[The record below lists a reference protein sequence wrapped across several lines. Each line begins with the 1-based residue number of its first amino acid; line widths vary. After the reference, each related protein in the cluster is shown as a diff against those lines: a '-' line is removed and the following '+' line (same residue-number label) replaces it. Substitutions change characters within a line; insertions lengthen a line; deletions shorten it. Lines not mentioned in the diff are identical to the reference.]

1 MYYFNYTLKLIRDQQ
16 KDKLFEVFSQILYNK
31 KIFKECI
38 MFSQFSI
45 NILTKNGA
53 KELLDLLKNR
63 NCTDKESIEVIKESF
78 KNINKIPQED
88 EDIQLSNQ
96 AIQKL
101 NTIEIIKHF
110 NKSPLLI
117 KEYVAKYRG
126 IFDAHLTEKQFSE
139 EVARGLKDNQDFLS
153 EYINH
158 LYKIKKE
165 VKEPENIAYLFDSL
179 KGETWK
185 RITKDNP
192 EILNDWNVK
201 FSPNLTFQ
209 FNLLQ
214 RAALYN
220 KEIYNSIK
228 ESYPDMSLYENSPN
242 FLFIYNLQG
251 TDIIKDEIRKI
262 GFPEIYKKFP
272 TNSNINQRRDVIDY
286 LLETKEITEWTNQDA
301 QFVQEFVSSKFYE
314 IWESNKLPSKYQE
327 VYEFLLENSRDSTFL
342 EDSLYFSLSI
352 CGSFRNNPTER
363 NKETFLKINERILSH
378 CEKNKVAKINFLELF
393 QIGSPSPEFWMNI
406 GGIADRILNISKIVI
421 QNSQSGVT
429 NLDTNALK
437 DCLTHPLEIMQE
449 KTYQGQVTNMF
460 PVINKIFEK
469 IETET
474 EFSLLV
480 NRHFNTEESNILYLK
495 RNGFSKPIITFDT
508 VYQMFPFI
516 QAIDESSFKNVFSK
530 ELPIWRTAKDI
541 VSSNVTKKTEQ
552 EILNIIL
559 DRLKCTEAIKEIDD
573 VKVASNN
580 IFKIALQVNE
590 EQLIKDGKLK
600 DLLSLTNFKM
610 EEMLCTNE
618 ALTFLY
624 HYREKDFSHY
634 GLNKNSSKVLECL
647 SEYFATSF
655 LPELRDSYPNAE
667 FRYENGDTPL
677 HRMVAFA
684 HKISVDEMVS
694 SYPEFNIVMNKS
706 KKIPLDL
713 VISKLKVCKTKDK
726 LDNYGYMFK
735 ALMKHP
741 IAVPKEKIL
750 KLYNDCHTLD
760 SKIKRYEP
768 NWENILQKNLIDS
781 TMNEVKPGLKKED
794 FYEEDDNNSNNEW
807 KI

>member
-1 MYYFNYTLKLIRDQQ
+1 M
-16 KDKLFEVFSQILYNK
+16 S
-31 KIFKECI
+31 
-38 MFSQFSI
+38 SQFSI

-101 NTIEIIKHF
+101 NTREIIKHF

-126 IFDAHLTEKQFSE
+126 VFDAHLTEKQFSE

-185 RITKDNP
+185 KITKDNP

-201 FSPNLTFQ
+201 FPQNLTLKA
-209 FNLLQ
+209 NLLQ

-220 KEIYNSIK
+220 KEIYKSIK
-228 ESYPDMSLYENSPN
+228 ESYPDMSLYEGSPN
-242 FLFIYNLQG
+242 FLFTNNLQG
-251 TDIIKDEIRKI
+251 TDIVKEEIRGI
-262 GFPEIYKKFP
+262 GFPKIYENFS
-272 TNSNINQRRDVIDY
+272 TNSNINHRRDVIDY
-286 LLETKEITEWTNQDA
+286 LLESKEIIEWTNQDA
-301 QFVQEFVSSKFYE
+301 QFVQEFILFKFDE
-314 IWESNKLPSKYQE
+314 IWKDKTLPTQYQE
-327 VYEFLLENSRDSTFL
+327 AYGFLLENSRDSVFL
-342 EDSLYFSLSI
+342 ENSLYFSLSI
-352 CGSFRNNPTER
+352 CGRLRYNPTDRKTED
-363 NKETFLKINERILSH
+363 FLNISEQIISH
-378 CEKNKVAKINFLELF
+378 CEKNKVAKISFLELF
-393 QIGSPSPEFWMNI
+393 QTESPSPEFWMDV
-406 GGIADRILNISKIVI
+406 GGIADRILNISKLVI
-421 QNSQSGVT
+421 QKYQNGIT
-429 NLDTNALK
+429 NLETNALK
-437 DCLTHPLEIMQE
+437 DCLTQPLEIMQE
-449 KTYQGQVTNMF
+449 KTYQGQITDMF
-460 PVINKIFEK
+460 PVIKKIFEK

-474 EFSLLV
+474 DFHLLV
-480 NRHFNTEESNILYLK
+480 SNYFNKEEAKSLYLK
-495 RNGFSKPIITFDT
+495 RDGVSRSIITFET
-508 VYQMFPFI
+508 VYQMFPFME
-516 QAIDESSFKNVFSK
+516 AMDDLSFKNVFSK
-530 ELPIWRTAKDI
+530 ELPMWKTSKET
-541 VSSNVTKKTEQ
+541 VNSNITEKTKQ

-580 IFKIALQVNE
+580 IFKIAHQFNE
-590 EQLIKDGKLK
+590 EQLIKAGKLK

-634 GLNKNSSKVLECL
+634 GLNKNSPKVLECL

-694 SYPEFNIVMNKS
+694 SYPEFNSVMNKS
-706 KKIPLDL
+706 KKIPLDM

-760 SKIKRYEP
+760 SKIKLYEP

-781 TMNEVKPGLKKED
+781 TMNEVKPGLKKEY